1 MSEPIKKSRN
11 APVER
16 TEFNELKKKLEKLEK
31 QSEKTK
37 AKKAPRKLSD
47 YNKFMSTEMAKV
59 KKENPDWAH
68 DKVFAETVTRWNATK
83 E

>member
-1 MSEPIKKSRN
+1 MSDPVKKSRN
-11 APVER
+11 APIDR
-16 TEFNELKKKLEKLEK
+16 KEFNDLQKRLEKVEK

-37 AKKAPRKLSD
+37 AKKTPRKPSE

-68 DKVFAETVTRWNATK
+68 DKVFAETAARWSANK